1 MTAAKDQARGYD
13 NLIGGEW
20 VGSRDR
26 IVSINPSNTADTV
39 GSYAVATASDVGH
52 AVEAAR
58 AAQEAWADATPQE
71 RSDRLE
77 AIAAEIQSRREELA
91 YQLSREEGKVLS
103 ESSAEVLKTAHVFR
117 YFSGE
122 AVRLSGEHVR
132 SVRQSVDVDVV
143 RRAVGVVGLV
153 TPWNFPLSIPAW
165 KTAPALAYG
174 NAVILKPSE
183 LTCGM
188 GWILAEILS
197 RHLPPG
203 VFQLLMGAGEVGA
216 ALCESPGVDAVSF
229 TGSVSTGSRIA
240 AAVHARGGRLQ
251 MEMGGKNP
259 LIVME
264 DADLRLAVKYAIGG
278 AFHSTGQRCTASS
291 RLIVA
296 AQIHDRFVA
305 ELLGAMRQLRVGS
318 AVDPSSQIG
327 PMVSEGQLRRTLD
340 YIEIGRKEGAG
351 LALGGERV
359 DSILPGFYMSPTLFV
374 GTSSAQRINQE
385 EIFGP
390 VATIIRVAGIDE
402 AIATANDTRYGLS
415 AGIMTNTLSHVLKF
429 RKKIRSGMAMIN
441 LPTVGTD
448 YHVPFG
454 GSSGS
459 GYGPKEL
466 GVAAREFFTATRTIY
481 TAT

>member
-1 MTAAKDQARGYD
+1 MTLPTDQIRGYD
-13 NLIGGEW
+13 NLIDGEW
-20 VGSRDR
+20 VGSRER
-26 IVSINPSNTADTV
+26 IVSINPSNTGDAL
-39 GSYAVATASDVGH
+39 GSYAVATRSHVAR
-52 AVEAAR
+52 AVDAAF
-58 AAQEAWADATPQE
+58 AAQESWAEATPQA
-71 RSDRLE
+71 RSDKLE

-91 YQLSREEGKVLS
+91 YQLSREEGKVLA
-103 ESSAEVLKTAHVFR
+103 ESSAEVLKASHVFR
-117 YFSGE
+117 YFAGE

-143 RRAVGVVGLV
+143 RRPVGVVGLV

-165 KTAPALAYG
+165 KSAPALAYG

-188 GWILAEILS
+188 AWSLAEILS
-197 RHLPPG
+197 RHLPKG

-216 ALCESPGVDAVSF
+216 ALCASAGVDAVSF
-229 TGSVSTGSRIA
+229 TGSVSTGSKIA

-264 DADLRLAVKYAIGG
+264 DADLKLAVKYAIAG

-296 AQIHDRFVA
+296 AAIHDRFVA
-305 ELLGAMRQLRVGS
+305 ELIGAMQELRVGD
-318 AVDPSSQIG
+318 ALDPQSQIG
-327 PMVSEGQLRRTLD
+327 PMVSEAQLQRTLD
-340 YIEIGRKEGAG
+340 YIEIGRREGAK
-351 LALGGERV
+351 LALGGER
-359 DSILPGFYMSPTLFV
+359 LQRERPGFYVSPALFV

-390 VATIIRVAGIDE
+390 VATVIKVAGIEE
-402 AIATANDTRYGLS
+402 AIAVANDIPFGLS
-415 AGIMTNTLSHVLKF
+415 AGIMTNTLSHVLNF
-429 RKKIRSGMAMIN
+429 RKKTRSGMAMIN

-454 GSSGS
+454 GAAASGF
-459 GYGPKEL
+459 GPKEL

-481 TAT
+481 TST

>member
-1 MTAAKDQARGYD
+1 MTVQADAIREYD

-20 VGSRDR
+20 AESRDR
-26 IVSINPSNTADTV
+26 IVSINPSNTADAV
-39 GSYAVATASDVGH
+39 GSYAVATRSDVAR

-58 AAQEAWADATPQE
+58 AAQGAWADATPQE

-77 AIAAEIQSRREELA
+77 AIAAEILSRREELA
-91 YQLSREEGKVLS
+91 YQLSREEGKVLP
-103 ESSAEVLKTAHVFR
+103 ESSAEVLKASHVFR
-117 YFSGE
+117 YFAGE

-143 RRAVGVVGLV
+143 RRPIGVVGLV

-165 KTAPALAYG
+165 KAAPALAYG

-188 GWILAEILS
+188 AWSLAEILN
-197 RHLPPG
+197 RHLPKG

-216 ALCESPGVDAVSF
+216 GLCESSGVDAVSF
-229 TGSVSTGSRIA
+229 TGSVSTGAKIA

-259 LIVME
+259 LLIME
-264 DADLRLAVKYAIGG
+264 DADLKLAVKYAIAG

-296 AQIHDRFVA
+296 EAIHDRFVS
-305 ELLGAMRQLRVGS
+305 ELISAMRQLRVGD
-318 AVDPSSQIG
+318 ALDPRSQIG
-327 PMVSEGQLRRTLD
+327 PMVNEAQLRRTLD
-340 YIEIGRKEGAG
+340 YIEIGRKEGAE
-351 LALGGERV
+351 LAIGGER
-359 DSILPGFYMSPTLFV
+359 LEREHPGFYVSPSLFV

-390 VATIIRVAGIDE
+390 VATILKVAGIDD
-402 AIATANDTRYGLS
+402 AIATANDIRFGLS
-415 AGIMTNTLSHVLKF
+415 AGIITNSLTHVLKF

-454 GSSGS
+454 GSAASGH
-459 GYGPKEL
+459 GPKEL

-481 TAT
+481 TST